1 MLLNNYHYLL
11 IINHTKNQR
20 GNVKTLLFLALSLS
34 FGAEVQAKNF
44 VFCSEGSPSSFNPQL
59 VTDGTSITASSA
71 NIYNRLVEFEAGSTK
86 VVPALASSWEVSKDK
101 KTYTFTLRK
110 GVKFHTTKY
119 FTPTR
124 EFNADDVVFS
134 IERQRSKSHPYH
146 NVGGG
151 KYEYFDGMEMGT
163 LIKDIKVLDP
173 YKVQITLAQPD
184 APFIANMAMSFMSIL
199 SKEYA
204 DKLAASKKMADMDN
218 FPVGTGA
225 YQFISYQKDSV
236 IRYEENKS
244 FWGKKGNVD
253 KLIFAI
259 TPDANVR
266 TQKLKTGECQMATD
280 PSPADVAEMKK
291 NPKLT
296 VMEDAGLNIGFLAMN
311 VTKKPFDNVL
321 VRQAISHALD
331 KQTYI
336 KAIYMGNATPAK
348 NLIPPTIWSYNN
360 SVTDYNYD
368 VNKAKELLKKAGLP
382 NGFET
387 EMWTLPVARPYN
399 PNGKKMGE
407 LMQADLAKIGI
418 KVKLISYDWPTYLE
432 KSKQGAHSMLQM
444 GWTGD
449 NGDPDNFFNV
459 LLGCASVKS
468 GSNYPRWCNQKF
480 NKLIMDAKLAT
491 DIKTRTKYYMEAQVI
506 AHDEAP
512 LVNIANSKT
521 FKVMAKNIKGYKLD
535 PLGQDYLTNITVE

>member
-1 MLLNNYHYLL
+1 M
-11 IINHTKNQR
+11 
-20 GNVKTLLFLALSLS
+20 KTLLFLAIVAITPQTSL
-34 FGAEVQAKNF
+34 AKNF
-44 VFCSEGSPSSFNPQL
+44 VYCSEGSPSSFNPQL

-71 NIYNRLVEFEAGSTK
+71 NIYNRLVEFEAGGTK
-86 VVPALASSWEVSKDK
+86 LVPGLATSWEISKDK

-110 GVKFHTTKY
+110 NVKFHTTKY

-124 EFNADDVVFS
+124 DFNADDVIFS
-134 IERQRSKSHPYH
+134 FDRQRLKTHSYH
-146 NVGGG
+146 TVNGG
-151 KYEYFDGMEMGT
+151 KYEYFDGMEMGS
-163 LIKDIKVLDP
+163 LIKDIKALDP
-173 YKVQITLAQPD
+173 YKIQITLAQPD
-184 APFIANMAMSFMSIL
+184 APFLANMAMSFMSIL
-199 SKEYA
+199 SKEYG
-204 DKLAASKKMADMDN
+204 DKLASANKKADIDN

-236 IRYEENKS
+236 IRYEEHKGY
-244 FWGKKGNVD
+244 WGKKGNVD

-266 TQKLKTGECQMATD
+266 TQKLKTGECHFATD
-280 PSPADVAEMKK
+280 PSPADIPDMQK

-296 VMEDAGLNIGFLAMN
+296 VLSDAGLNIGFLAMN
-311 VTKKPFDNVL
+311 VTKKPFDNRL
-321 VRQAISHALD
+321 VRQAIAHALN
-331 KQTYI
+331 KKTYI
-336 KAIYMGNATPAK
+336 AAIYMNNATPAK

-360 SVTDYNYD
+360 AIVDYDYN
-368 VNKAKELLKKAGLP
+368 VARAKELLAKAGFP

-432 KSKQGAHSMLQM
+432 KSKSGAHSLIQF

-459 LLGCASVKS
+459 LLSCPSVKA
-468 GSNYPRWCNQKF
+468 GSNYARWCNDKF
-480 NKLIMDAKLAT
+480 NKLIMDAKTAT
-491 DIKTRTKYYMEAQVI
+491 DTKVRTKLYEQAQVV
-506 AHDEAP
+506 AHDEVP
-512 LVNIANSKT
+512 VVNIAHSKT
-521 FKVMAKNIKGYKLD
+521 FKVMGKNIKGYRLD
-535 PLGQDYLTNITVE
+535 PLGQDYLTNIVVE

>member
-1 MLLNNYHYLL
+1 MKS
-11 IINHTKNQR
+11 I
-20 GNVKTLLFLALSLS
+20 LFLAFIALTPQLSS
-34 FGAEVQAKNF
+34 AKNF
-44 VFCSEGSPSSFNPQL
+44 VYCSEGSPSSFNPQL

-86 VVPALASSWEVSKDK
+86 IIPGLASSWEISKDK
-101 KTYTFTLRK
+101 KTYTFTLRNN
-110 GVKFHTTKY
+110 VKFHTTKF

-124 EFNADDVVFS
+124 NFNSEDVIFS
-134 IERQRSKSHPYH
+134 FDRQRLPKHPFH
-146 NVGGG
+146 DVSGGR
-151 KYEYFDGMEMGT
+151 YEYFEGMEMGS
-163 LIKDIKVLDP
+163 LIKEIKALGPD
-173 YKVQITLAQPD
+173 KIQITLSRPD
-184 APFIANMAMSFMSIL
+184 APFLANMAMSFMSIL
-199 SKEYA
+199 SKEYG
-204 DKLAASKKMADMDN
+204 DNLITTNKKADMDN
-218 FPVGTGA
+218 FPIGTGA

-236 IRYEENKS
+236 IRYEEHKG

-266 TQKLKTGECQMATD
+266 TQKLKTGECQFATD
-280 PSPADVAEMKK
+280 PSPADIQEMQK

-296 VMEDAGLNIGFLAMN
+296 VLSDAGLNIGFLAMN

-331 KQTYI
+331 KKTYI
-336 KAIYMGNATPAK
+336 AAIYMNNATPAK
-348 NLIPPTIWSYNN
+348 NLIPPTVWSYNN
-360 SVTDYNYD
+360 DVVDYEYN
-368 VNKAKELLKKAGLP
+368 VELAKELLKKAGLP

-418 KVKLISYDWPTYLE
+418 KVKLLSYDWPTYLE
-432 KSKQGAHSMLQM
+432 KSKSGQHSLIQF

-459 LLGCASVKS
+459 LLSCPSVKA
-468 GSNYPRWCNQKF
+468 GSNYARWCDKKF
-480 NKLIMDAKLAT
+480 NKIVMDAKAAT
-491 DIKTRTKYYMEAQVI
+491 DLKTRTKLYEEAQVV
-506 AHDEAP
+506 AHKEAP
-512 LVNIANSKT
+512 VVNIAHSKT
-521 FKVMAKNIKGYKLD
+521 FKAMTKNIKGYTLD
-535 PLGQDYLTNITVE
+535 PLGQDYLTNIVVE

>member
-1 MLLNNYHYLL
+1 MKTILL
-11 IINHTKNQR
+11 
-20 GNVKTLLFLALSLS
+20 LALVAALPVSS
-34 FGAEVQAKNF
+34 HAKNF
-44 VFCSEGSPSSFNPQL
+44 VYCSEGSPSSFNPQL

-71 NIYNRLVEFEAGSTK
+71 NIYNRLVEFEPGSTK
-86 VVPALASSWEVSKDK
+86 IVPGLATSWEISKDK

-124 EFNADDVVFS
+124 DMNADDVLFS
-134 IERQRSKSHPYH
+134 FDRQRLTSHPYH
-146 NVGGG
+146 NVSGG

-163 LIKDIKVLDP
+163 LMKEIKVLDP
-173 YKVQITLAQPD
+173 YKIQITLAQPD
-184 APFIANMAMSFMSIL
+184 APFLANMAMSFMSIL
-199 SKEYA
+199 SKEYG
-204 DKLAASKKMADMDN
+204 DKLTNANKKADMDN
-218 FPVGTGA
+218 FPIGTGA
-225 YQFISYQKDSV
+225 YQFVSYQKDSV
-236 IRYEENKS
+236 IRYEEHKG

-266 TQKLKTGECQMATD
+266 TQKLKTGECQFATD
-280 PSPADVAEMKK
+280 PSPADIPEMQK

-296 VMEDAGLNIGFLAMN
+296 VLSSAGLNVGFLAMN

-331 KQTYI
+331 KKTYI
-336 KAIYMGNATPAK
+336 AAIYMNNATPAK
-348 NLIPPTIWSYNN
+348 NLIPPTVWSYNN
-360 SVTDYNYD
+360 AVVDYDYNI
-368 VNKAKELLKKAGLP
+368 NKAKELLKKAGLP

-418 KVKLISYDWPTYLE
+418 KVKLVSYDWPTYLE
-432 KSKQGAHSMLQM
+432 KSKTGSHSLIQF

-459 LLGCASVKS
+459 LLSCGSVKA
-468 GSNYPRWCNQKF
+468 GSNYARWCNDKF
-480 NKLIMDAKLAT
+480 NKLIMDAKTAT
-491 DIKTRTKYYMEAQVI
+491 DVKARTKLYEQAQVV

-512 LVNIANSKT
+512 VVNIAHSKT
-521 FKVMAKNIKGYKLD
+521 FKAMGKNIKGYKLD
-535 PLGQDYLTNITVE
+535 PLGQDYLTNVVVE